1 MTVRYVL
8 ALAGLTAVYALTLG
22 SVRPLDLAMGVLVS
36 AALLAVSR
44 RFVFAAAPE
53 PAGDVLRRIAALPRF
68 IAGVV
73 AEVARGTLEV
83 ALVVLGRRSL
93 ECPGIVAIPIEER
106 SAVGVAV
113 AALAFTL
120 SPGDVLIDVDE
131 EERLMLVHVLDA
143 SDPEAVRARHR
154 SFYERWQ
161 RRAFP

>member
-1 MTVRYVL
+1 MTVRHLL

-22 SVRPLDLAMGVLVS
+22 SARTLDLVTGLLVS
-36 AALLAVSR
+36 GALLAVAR
-44 RFVFAAAPE
+44 RFVFAADPE

-68 IAGVV
+68 FAGVV
-73 AEVARGTLEV
+73 TEVARGTLEV

-106 SAVGVAV
+106 SPVGVAV

-131 EERLMLVHVLDA
+131 EEALMLVHVLDA